1 MLNINFLNNEIN
13 DATMKQFEIAVK
25 FEQLDMTLSVIS
37 DKIVSLNKKIENKS
51 GKFTVAQV
59 EGFKSEKE
67 ELEKE
72 MQEINAR
79 IEECKPIYDIV
90 LAEMTTPTTTENG
103 TFQNS
108 ETAVRNILR
117 IIASAENTKL
127 EKYALIDFVNNDTL
141 ETLFN
146 AFETCHTL
154 VASNEV
160 GIASA
165 TKEVKK
171 AYSEAEA
178 TIQSILKNALSLPFA
193 TPYTD
198 KVRVKFNGASMHKLH
213 ESYVKSY
220 SNKYNKNKKEDTI
233 AFNSCNARTIIQKN
247 TDKDG
252 NVTYKYA
259 DFAKT
264 LCVLAIEYIAK

>member
-1 MLNINFLNNEIN
+1 MLHINFLSETIN
-13 DATMKQFEIAVK
+13 DENALHLGIAVK

-37 DKIVSLNKKIENKS
+37 DKIVSLNKKIENKN
-51 GKFTVAQV
+51 GKLTIAQV
-59 EGFKSEKE
+59 EGYKSEKA

-72 MQEINAR
+72 MQEINAKVA
-79 IEECKPIYDIV
+79 ECRPFYDLV
-90 LAEMTTPTTTENG
+90 VGEMVKTEG
-103 TFQNS
+103 EYANS
-108 ETAVRNILR
+108 EKAVRNILR
-117 IIASAENTKL
+117 VIASAENTKL
-127 EKYALIDFVNNDTL
+127 EKYALMDFVDDSTL

-154 VASNEV
+154 VSCNEV

-171 AYSEAEA
+171 AYADAES

-193 TPYTD
+193 TPYTE
-198 KVRVKFNGASMHKLH
+198 KIRVKFNGTSMHKLH

-220 SNKYNKNKKEDTI
+220 SNKYDKDKKENTI
-233 AFNSCNARTIIQKN
+233 TFKSCNARTIIQKKE
-247 TDKDG
+247 DKDG
-252 NVTYKYA
+252 KVKYNYT